1 MLVHP
6 KAGTPSGMV
15 QDLNLSAGIALRTA
29 WNDGDTRLCGRNSPN
44 EAISDDVASVLG
56 ALSAVSPSQEAK
68 ALAVTATQQDD
79 KGRGRLRGRDAPC
92 PGA

>member
-15 QDLNLSAGIALRTA
+15 QDLNLSAGIALCTA
-29 WNDGDTRLCGRNSPN
+29 WNDGDTALWAQLAN

-56 ALSAVSPSQEAK
+56 ALSRIAV
-68 ALAVTATQQDD
+68 
-79 KGRGRLRGRDAPC
+79 
-92 PGA
+92 